1 MHSLKNKHQ
10 QALYFFIDSLTR
22 GYENG
27 YTDISVKTRDRAK
40 PTPISPR
47 PPISPAT
54 TMDLAQYR
62 RINTIIERDS
72 ADATY
77 KYVLLRGVI
86 EICQQSSHLRE
97 EDGDQVSFPA
107 RI

>member
-1 MHSLKNKHQ
+1 MKT
-10 QALYFFIDSLTR
+10 A
-22 GYENG
+22 
-27 YTDISVKTRDRAK
+27 TRDRSIK
-40 PTPISPR
+40 TPDNKTNTHISP
-47 PPISPAT
+47 PPQPLPQP
-54 TMDLAQYR
+54 MDLAQYR

-77 KYVLLRGVI
+77 KYAPLRGVI

>member
-1 MHSLKNKHQ
+1 MNAPMHGRHIRT
-10 QALYFFIDSLTR
+10 ATR
-22 GYENG
+22 TNL
-27 YTDISVKTRDRAK
+27 
-40 PTPISPR
+40 PR
-47 PPISPAT
+47 PYSETGTHITPLPYFLYTI
-54 TMDLAQYR
+54 MDLAQYR

-77 KYVLLRGVI
+77 KYALLRGVT

-97 EDGDQVSFPA
+97 DDGDQVSFPA

>member
-1 MHSLKNKHQ
+1 QHPQ
-10 QALYFFIDSLTR
+10 P
-22 GYENG
+22 
-27 YTDISVKTRDRAK
+27 K

-77 KYVLLRGVI
+77 KYALLRGVI

-97 EDGDQVSFPA
+97 DDGDQVSFPA